1 MSIYSNCTDT
11 TVSTGSNCTDTTVST
26 GSNFTNV
33 IVGTGSNCT
42 NVIVGTGSH
51 SSDSHSLGLSINIE
65 CVDSSENVNHIMNS
79 TENSSDKSHKRQDW
93 LATFLSS
100 TDSINTTYA
109 TYIAESREHKKAM
122 YIKHRADEL
131 LPILSHPLIIAS
143 REDIYAWYDLFQM
156 YSIMGYINKYQYWT
170 CMKALDYPFAS
181 WRTRIHT
188 IFFQMLSTSMHTKM
202 NVTEFVISTI
212 ILTDQ
217 APNLLDKS
225 VVFNDIIKYITPD
238 MLYDFPVDT
247 LYNISVLNE
256 IYNITRDTLCKIL
269 ESSKDNPNMK
279 ILFYS
284 LFAWIPKND

>member
-1 MSIYSNCTDT
+1 MSVDSNCTDT
-11 TVSTGSNCTDTTVST
+11 NVSTGSNCTDTTVST

-33 IVGTGSNCT
+33 IVGTGS
-42 NVIVGTGSH
+42 
-51 SSDSHSLGLSINIE
+51 SSLDSYSLGLNINVE
-65 CVDSSENVNHIMNS
+65 CIDSSENVNHIMNS
-79 TENSSDKSHKRQDW
+79 TENSSDKSHKRQEW

-109 TYIAESREHKKAM
+109 TYIAESREYKKTM
-122 YIKHRADEL
+122 YIKRRAEEL
-131 LPILSHPLIIAS
+131 LPILTHPLIIAS
-143 REDIYAWYDLFQM
+143 REDIDAWYDLFQM
-156 YSIMGYINKYQYWT
+156 YSIMGYINKHQYWT
-170 CMKALDYPFAS
+170 CMKTLDYPFAS

-202 NVTEFVISTI
+202 NVTEFVLSII
-212 ILTDQ
+212 ILRDQ

-225 VVFNDIIKYITPD
+225 VVFNDIVKYITPE

-279 ILFYS
+279 TLFYS